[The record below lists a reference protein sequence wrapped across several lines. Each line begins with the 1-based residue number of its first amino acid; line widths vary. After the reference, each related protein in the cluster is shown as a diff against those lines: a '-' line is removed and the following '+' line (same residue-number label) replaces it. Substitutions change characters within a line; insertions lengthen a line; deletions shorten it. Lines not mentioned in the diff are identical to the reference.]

1 MIRLAD
7 ETVLRGSSAM
17 RRFASFPTRTAPP
30 SRKPTTEAWTSSPHS
45 LGITTGCP
53 GGVTTLTHELL
64 VPRSIPT
71 AIASLIGCSPSALV
85 RAILEGAWLGV
96 NEGERSEEH
105 TSELQSRENLVCRL

>member
-1 MIRLAD
+1 CR
-7 ETVLRGSSAM
+7 
-17 RRFASFPTRTAPP
+17 PCPHAPP
-30 SRKPTTEAWTSSPHS
+30 SVPPRRSSDLEAWTSSPHS

-96 NEGERSEEH
+96 NEGESAVSLRVRG
-105 TSELQSRENLVCRL
+105 LARRKLPNRF